1 MRIAVFYNAVHEQ
14 ASLDEKDVLD
24 QLETIC
30 ASLTRLGH
38 DPVQVPCDLD
48 LAALA
53 AAVARIQPDAGF
65 NLVESLN
72 SKGHLIHLVP
82 TVLETLDLPYAGV
95 SSDGMYLTCHKLVA
109 KAWMAGVGIP
119 TVPTLAAWPD
129 PPPGWPPDQAL
140 ALSVDRPFLI
150 KSVWEHASVGLHGDV
165 LLDPA
170 EWPRV
175 REHLAER
182 APALGGRCFA
192 EPYVEGRELNLTV
205 LAGPEGPEVLPP
217 AEIGFDAFPEGKPRI
232 LNYAA
237 KWDEHSFEYNHTP
250 RTFDFPPGDGPL
262 LDRVRE
268 IALAA
273 WHRFGLRGWA
283 RVDFRVGAEG
293 PFVLEVNANP
303 CISSDGGFVATVTRA
318 GMTLDQAI
326 ARIVADLGVIRPGAP
341 SAPAPSR

>member
-1 MRIAVFYNAVHEQ
+1 MRIAVFYNAVHEHS
-14 ASLDEKDVLD
+14 SLDEKDVLD
-24 QLETIC
+24 QLETISG
-30 ASLTRLGH
+30 ALTRLGH
-38 DPVQVPCDLD
+38 DPVPVPCELD
-48 LAALA
+48 LATLA
-53 AAVARIQPDAGF
+53 ATVARIQPDVGF

-72 SKGHLIHLVP
+72 ARGHLIHLVP
-82 TVLETLDLPYAGV
+82 AVLETLGLPYAGV
-95 SSDGMYLTCHKLVA
+95 SSDGMFLTCHKLLA
-109 KAWMAGVGIP
+109 KAWMEGAGIP

-129 PPPGWPPDQAL
+129 PPPGWAPGQAL
-140 ALSVDRPFLI
+140 PESVDRPFLI

-165 LLDPA
+165 LLPPEA
-170 EWPRV
+170 WPRV

-192 EPYVEGRELNLTV
+192 EPYVDGRELNLTV
-205 LAGPEGPEVLPP
+205 LAGPGGPEVLPA

-250 RTFDFPPGDGPL
+250 RTFDFPPADGPL
-262 LDRVRE
+262 LAQVRD

-293 PFVLEVNANP
+293 PVVLEVNANP
-303 CISSDGGFVATVTRA
+303 CISSDGGFVAAVTHA
-318 GMTLDQAI
+318 GITLDSAI
-326 ARIVADLGVIRPGAP
+326 ARIVADLGVIRPGARFE
-341 SAPAPSR
+341 PAPSR